1 VNVVEWMDQGA
12 QNVVVDLHRPWLD
25 PVMIATTHTAD
36 AVVIAALAILTAIVL
51 LILRRW
57 RTAACIG
64 AAVALAFL
72 VGEVVKNV
80 VNRKRP
86 DVSWR
91 PVQYPLPQSP
101 GFPSG
106 HALDSMTLY
115 GALALTV
122 GRRLR
127 PRWLRG
133 LVLVF
138 GLGLPLLIGFS
149 RIYLGVHYFTDVLGG
164 WVTGLALALLA
175 GWADAHW
182 ERNPTA

>member
-1 VNVVEWMDQGA
+1 MNVVEWMDPGA

-25 PVMIATTHTAD
+25 PVLIATTHVGD
-36 AVVIAALAILTAIVL
+36 YRVIAALAILTAIVL

-64 AAVALAFL
+64 AAVAMAFL
-72 VGEVVKNV
+72 VGEVGKEV

-86 DVSWR
+86 DAAWR
-91 PVQYPLPQSP
+91 PVQYPLPKSP
-101 GFPSG
+101 SFPSG

-115 GALALTV
+115 GALALTI

-127 PRWLRG
+127 SRWLRV
-133 LVLVF
+133 LALVF

-164 WVTGLALALLA
+164 WVAGLTLALLA
-175 GWADAHW
+175 GWADMRW

>member
-1 VNVVEWMDQGA
+1 MNVVEWMDQGG
-12 QNVVVDLHRPWLD
+12 QNVVVELHSPWLD
-25 PVMIATTHTAD
+25 AAMIAITHLGD
-36 AVVIAALAILTAIVL
+36 AFVIAALGILTAIVL
-51 LILRRW
+51 LLLRRW

-72 VGEVVKNV
+72 VGDVGKDV

-86 DVSWR
+86 D
-91 PVQYPLPQSP
+91 LPGRVIALPKSP
-101 GFPSG
+101 SFPSG
-106 HALDSMTLY
+106 HALESMTLY

-127 PRWLRG
+127 SRWLRI
-133 LVLVF
+133 LALIF

-164 WVTGLALALLA
+164 WVVGLALALLA
-175 GWADAHW
+175 GWADLRW

>member
-12 QNVVVDLHRPWLD
+12 QNVVVPLHRPWLD
-25 PVMIATTHTAD
+25 PLMIAATHLGDAKVTAG
-36 AVVIAALAILTAIVL
+36 LAILTAIVL

-57 RTAACIG
+57 RTAACIA

-72 VGEVVKNV
+72 VGEVVKDEV
-80 VNRKRP
+80 KRKRP
-86 DVSWR
+86 DVPWR
-91 PVQYPLPQSP
+91 VVALPKSP
-101 GFPSG
+101 SFPSG

-133 LVLVF
+133 LALLF

-149 RIYLGVHYFTDVLGG
+149 RVYLGVHYFTDVLSG
-164 WVTGLALALLA
+164 WVVGLALALLA
-175 GWADAHW
+175 GWADMRW

>member
-1 VNVVEWMDQGA
+1 
-12 QNVVVDLHRPWLD
+12 
-25 PVMIATTHTAD
+25 
-36 AVVIAALAILTAIVL
+36 
-51 LILRRW
+51 
-57 RTAACIG
+57 
-64 AAVALAFL
+64 
-72 VGEVVKNV
+72 
-80 VNRKRP
+80 
-86 DVSWR
+86 
-91 PVQYPLPQSP
+91 
-101 GFPSG
+101 
-106 HALDSMTLY
+106 MTLY

-127 PRWLRG
+127 ARWLRG

>member
-1 VNVVEWMDQGA
+1 MDQGA

-25 PVMIATTHTAD
+25 PVMIATTHVSD

-64 AAVALAFL
+64 AAMALAFL
-72 VGEVVKNV
+72 VGEVGKDV

-86 DVSWR
+86 DVPWR
-91 PVQYPLPQSP
+91 VIALPKSAS
-101 GFPSG
+101 FPSG
-106 HALDSMTLY
+106 HALNSMAFY
-115 GALALTV
+115 GAVALTI

-127 PRWLRG
+127 SRWLRG
-133 LVLVF
+133 FALAF

-149 RIYLGVHYFTDVLGG
+149 RVYLGVHYFTDVLGG
-164 WVTGLALALLA
+164 WVVGLVLALLA
-175 GWADAHW
+175 GWADMRW
-182 ERNPTA
+182 ERHPSS